1 MRKRR
6 ILALLLALAM
16 VLSGCQGSQNEEQPP
31 ENPEVGDTPAPP
43 VFTQEDLAEAE
54 EIVADAL
61 KRGEAA
67 NLLHTGELSAVSGRG
82 DLFYPV
88 DCARSS
94 PPFETQVDLPALLA
108 SLHTEADIEAVYR
121 RAFVPELAEQY
132 IGALF
137 SGSEAAYRFGEAGEL
152 LRNQLPAIPLSLVV
166 WDRSVREILEWTEE
180 KLVVELEGRYMLTGH
195 QAVLPLTLWQTDGAW
210 LLDESFSPREYDPEE
225 GFYTREEVQDIL
237 KDALDRAR
245 LAGTKIGTASF
256 PTIARPQTDYSTDHY
271 EVIDLEQTA
280 KECPEVVPYLQN
292 MDTVRQCYYD
302 AFTPLAAEIFWQNA
316 EPLYE
321 DTDQGLAQNM
331 SVAAMPLTMAVWS
344 LGKFIVYRNDQD
356 AIVLICQFR
365 NSNDLNE
372 VDLCPLRLW
381 RMDGKWLLDG
391 TYARSSWNHIPWEYP
406 PMEEN

>member
-1 MRKRR
+1 MRKGR

-31 ENPEVGDTPAPP
+31 EEAEVGDTPAPP

-67 NLLHTGELSAVSGRG
+67 NLLHTGELDGWDWLDADGVY
-82 DLFYPV
+82 FITPFQTVV
-88 DCARSS
+88 D
-94 PPFETQVDLPALLA
+94 PPELEA

-121 RAFVPELAEQY
+121 RAFVPELAEHYLDQ
-132 IGALF
+132 LF
-137 SGSEAAYRFGEAGEL
+137 GGRTPAYVAGEDGEPTPNPEAATM
-152 LRNQLPAIPLSLVV
+152 PLSLIV
-166 WDRSVREILEWTEE
+166 WDREIQEISEWTEE

-195 QAVLPLTLWQTDGAW
+195 QAVLPLTLWQVDGAW

-237 KDALDRAR
+237 KDALDRAD
-245 LAGTKIGTASF
+245 LAGGWIGTASF
-256 PTIARPQTDYSTDHY
+256 PTIARPQTDYSTNHY

-391 TYARSSWNHIPWEYP
+391 TYDRSSWNHIPWEYP